1 MSNNKDFCWLFSS
14 SFERSSQVTT
24 VLAGFFNR
32 VKVHECLRSL
42 LTFYPDLPIVTTIPA
57 GFFSCFEDFS
67 FSFEVAAV
75 RAGFF

>member
-1 MSNNKDFCWLFSS
+1 L
-14 SFERSSQVTT
+14 QVT
-24 VLAGFFNR
+24 R
-32 VKVHECLRSL
+32 
-42 LTFYPDLPIVTTIPA
+42 IPA